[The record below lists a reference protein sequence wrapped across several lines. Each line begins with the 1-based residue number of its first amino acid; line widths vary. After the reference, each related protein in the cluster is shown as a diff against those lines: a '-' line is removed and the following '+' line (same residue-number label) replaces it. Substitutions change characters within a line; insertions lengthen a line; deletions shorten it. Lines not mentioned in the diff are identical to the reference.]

1 MKRLA
6 DRSVQTAATLL
17 VLVGLLLAACAP
29 AAGSQ
34 SSVPVRAGSGA
45 VSAEKGQTLFVRID
59 YTLDE
64 FGVEEDDLRSAMW
77 VPSGYASEIGD
88 VTNYFSLRDV
98 QGATG
103 WQIELSRMRL
113 ERTTV
118 TNQSFG
124 TTSVLRETWAEI
136 KVVIPEE
143 AIAGVYRVRGT
154 IEARGGASR
163 PVEFRIDVRN

>member
-45 VSAEKGQTLFVRID
+45 VSAEKGQSLFVRID

-103 WQIELSRMRL
+103 WQI
-113 ERTTV
+113 
-118 TNQSFG
+118 
-124 TTSVLRETWAEI
+124 
-136 KVVIPEE
+136 
-143 AIAGVYRVRGT
+143 
-154 IEARGGASR
+154 
-163 PVEFRIDVRN
+163 

>member
-1 MKRLA
+1 MLF
-6 DRSVQTAATLL
+6 RS
-17 VLVGLLLAACAP
+17 
-29 AAGSQ
+29 
-34 SSVPVRAGSGA
+34 
-45 VSAEKGQTLFVRID
+45 
-59 YTLDE
+59 
-64 FGVEEDDLRSAMW
+64 
-77 VPSGYASEIGD
+77 
-88 VTNYFSLRDV
+88 V